1 MNYTSLSEIGVHCAK
16 ELWIEFLTAMEEGH
30 VMIVIFVQAE
40 PKCNHLGYIE
50 HPSAC
55 SAKRKTTPHVQPL
68 TSTQT
73 SKSNSILILKL
84 LSPTGLYGLSLI
96 LDSRI
101 AAGLY
106 PSARGGNMY
115 CLLSAP
121 YCGCWTAATADFW
134 ATIC

>member
-68 TSTQT
+68 TSTQSSHPPYPWGKDQPVT
-73 SKSNSILILKL
+73 TKSAK
-84 LSPTGLYGLSLI
+84 P
-96 LDSRI
+96 
-101 AAGLY
+101 
-106 PSARGGNMY
+106 
-115 CLLSAP
+115 
-121 YCGCWTAATADFW
+121 
-134 ATIC
+134 